1 MMDPIK
7 GAFIGMIGVPLA
19 AVLLALM
26 WRHPWESLA
35 AIGLIVAVIVVAAFG
50 IHFEQ
55 MAPAKAMAD
64 EDDAAAAEAARLH
77 ALKAWRP
84 HADIDAQ
91 WPATKPVAKY
101 VRGPGGVGLKLN
113 RD

>member
-1 MMDPIK
+1 MKAVFAGLGLIFALP
-7 GAFIGMIGVPLA
+7 AA

-26 WRHPWESLA
+26 WRNPWESLA
-35 AIGLIVAVIVVAAFG
+35 VIGLIVAVIVVAAFG

-91 WPATKPVAKY
+91 WPASKPIAKH
-101 VRGPGGVGLKLN
+101 VRHPSGVGLKLN